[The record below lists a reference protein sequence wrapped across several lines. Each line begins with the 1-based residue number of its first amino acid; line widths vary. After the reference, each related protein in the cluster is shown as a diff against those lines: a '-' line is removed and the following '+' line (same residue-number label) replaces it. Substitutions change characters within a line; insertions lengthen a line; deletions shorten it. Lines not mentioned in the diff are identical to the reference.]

1 MFDLPFRLLKN
12 SKKAK
17 KATELEGGGTS
28 LVQLSIEHKGNANQ
42 WLASGL
48 HLSRQERVM
57 LNVPHPVNFRSTP
70 AISKSIK
77 EKKMSK
83 KLLYNLL
90 AVLVLLSLVLA
101 GCGGSG
107 GSSSEG
113 GDQKMVGISMPT
125 KTSTRWI
132 SDGESMVKSFEELG
146 YATDLQFADNDIP
159 NQIAQIENMVTKG
172 ADVLVIAAIDGST
185 LSDVLAKAKE
195 QGVLV
200 IAYDRLI
207 SKTENVDYYAT
218 FDNFGVGVIQ
228 GTQII
233 EGLDLENQ
241 AGPFNVELFGGS
253 PDDTNAFYFY
263 DGAMSVLQ
271 PYIDEGKLVVQSG
284 QMGMDVVGT
293 LRWDGA
299 VAQSRMENLLS
310 ANYTDKRVDAVLSPY
325 DGLSRGIIAAL
336 RGVGYGTADQP
347 WPVITGQDA
356 EVASVKAMI
365 AGEQTYTVFKD
376 TRELAAQTAKMVDQ
390 ALKGETVDINDT
402 ETYNNG
408 VKVVPSYLLTPYSVD
423 LSNYEKLLVESGY
436 IKPEDLK

>member
-1 MFDLPFRLLKN
+1 
-12 SKKAK
+12 
-17 KATELEGGGTS
+17 
-28 LVQLSIEHKGNANQ
+28 
-42 WLASGL
+42 
-48 HLSRQERVM
+48 
-57 LNVPHPVNFRSTP
+57 
-70 AISKSIK
+70 
-77 EKKMSK
+77 MSK
-83 KLLYNLL
+83 KSLYKIL
-90 AVLVLLSLVLA
+90 AVFMLISLILSA
-101 GCGGSG
+101 CGGAG
-107 GSSSEG
+107 APAD
-113 GDQKMVGISMPT
+113 DQKLVGISMPT

-132 SDGESMVKSFEELG
+132 SDGESMVKSFEALG

-185 LSDVLAKAKE
+185 LSETLAKAKE
-195 QGVLV
+195 AGVLV
-200 IAYDRLI
+200 VAYDRLI
-207 SKTENVDYYAT
+207 SKTEHVDYYAT

-228 GTQII
+228 GSQVI

-253 PDDTNAFYFY
+253 PDDTNAVYFY

-299 VAQSRMENLLS
+299 VAQARMENILS
-310 ANYTDKRVDAVLSPY
+310 ANYTDKRVDAVLAPY

-390 ALKGETVDINDT
+390 ALKGETVEINDT
-402 ETYNNG
+402 TTYDNG

-436 IKPEDLK
+436 IKPEDLQ

>member
-1 MFDLPFRLLKN
+1 
-12 SKKAK
+12 
-17 KATELEGGGTS
+17 
-28 LVQLSIEHKGNANQ
+28 
-42 WLASGL
+42 
-48 HLSRQERVM
+48 
-57 LNVPHPVNFRSTP
+57 
-70 AISKSIK
+70 
-77 EKKMSK
+77 MSK
-83 KLLYNLL
+83 KLLYQLL
-90 AVLVLLSLVLA
+90 AVVMLASIVLTA
-101 GCGGSG
+101 CGGAAAPA
-107 GSSSEG
+107 
-113 GDQKMVGISMPT
+113 DDKKLVGISMPT

-132 SDGESMVKSFEELG
+132 SDGESMVKSFEALG

-195 QGVLV
+195 AGVLV
-200 IAYDRLI
+200 VAYDRLI
-207 SKTENVDYYAT
+207 SKTANVDYYAT

-228 GTQII
+228 GTQLLN
-233 EGLDLENQ
+233 GLGLKPGEK
-241 AGPFNVELFGGS
+241 APAGVGPFNIELFGGS

-271 PYIDEGKLVVQSG
+271 PFIDDGTLVVQSG

-299 VAQSRMENLLS
+299 VAQSRMENILS
-310 ANYTDKRVDAVLSPY
+310 ANYTDKRVDGVLAPY

-365 AGEQTYTVFKD
+365 AGEQMFTVFKD

-390 ALKGETVDINDT
+390 ALKGETVDVNDT
-402 ETYNNG
+402 TTYDNG

-423 LSNYEKLLVESGY
+423 ITNYEKLLIESGY
-436 IKPEDLK
+436 IKPEDLQ